1 MAFLEFYKKGQGT
14 LARMI
19 ALFSAIALAGWGG
32 FSLWK
37 LMRRWDWATGEIL
50 TVPHLDFRIDAALII
65 AVLVALG
72 LIAAAVWV
80 LNRPRSVDLLAETE
94 GEMRKVSW
102 PSRQEAWNS
111 SVVVVFT
118 VLFLMALL
126 FFYDVALN
134 FILRLLFF
142 REPAEAAGVA
152 EGAQGLFAGILSLL
166 TGVLGGGA

>member
-1 MAFLEFYKKGQGT
+1 
-14 LARMI
+14 MI

-37 LMRRWDWATGEIL
+37 LLRRWDWATGEIL
-50 TVPHLDFRIDAALII
+50 TVPHINFRIDAALIVSI
-65 AVLVALG
+65 AVAVAMVAG
-72 LIAAAVWV
+72 VVWI
-80 LNRPRSVDLLAETE
+80 LNRPRAVDLLLETE

-111 SVVVVFT
+111 SVVVVLT

-142 REPAEAAGVA
+142 REPAEAAGAA
-152 EGAQGLFAGILSLL
+152 EGAQGLATGFVSLL
-166 TGVLGGGA
+166 LSALGGGA